1 MAGFPPPQWTFR
13 VSNSRNV
20 KLSQP
25 VALNIKSKVT
35 TPTIMRPTTH
45 LSKDSKRGV
54 RFASD
59 GLNLNLNPNPK
70 VKSFMTGG
78 YYRFLYQPNSR
89 Q

>member
-25 VALNIKSKVT
+25 AEANMKSKVT
-35 TPTIMRPTTH
+35 TPTIIRTTH
-45 LSKDSKRGV
+45 VSKECKRAV

-59 GLNLNLNPNPK
+59 NPNPK
-70 VKSFMTGG
+70 SKPFTTAG
-78 YYRFLYQPNSR
+78 YWRYIN
-89 Q
+89 